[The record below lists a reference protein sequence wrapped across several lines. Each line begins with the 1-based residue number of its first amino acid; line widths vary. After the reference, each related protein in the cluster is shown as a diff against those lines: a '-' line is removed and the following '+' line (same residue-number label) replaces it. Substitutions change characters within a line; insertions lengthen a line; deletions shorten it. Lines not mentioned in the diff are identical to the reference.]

1 MKNIVFDLGGVLFAR
16 DKNKS
21 TQEFHEF
28 FSFIRSERMPLFWEE
43 YDRGA
48 STLGEV
54 TDILARTTG
63 CPREKSER
71 FQLLSIDMQEP
82 VAPT

>member
-16 DKNKS
+16 DKSKCS
-21 TQEFHEF
+21 PEIVEF
-28 FSFIRSERMPLFWEE
+28 FGFLRAPQMPRFWEE

-48 STLGEV
+48 STRGEV

-63 CPREKSER
+63 CPRE
-71 FQLLSIDMQEP
+71 
-82 VAPT
+82 